1 MGLSPEWKQ
10 ETHTH
15 TPTHTPAH
23 THTHTS
29 THTHTHTHTHTLIH
43 TRKEQPRKLLLESF
57 RQTREPRASALSLCS
72 ISLHCSTSLPTEAMR
87 PQRAC
92 SDKTLVIDF
101 AFQLLMT
108 APGMPVPS
116 PDDLLCGHGFCMY
129 FTPSEPQLLPSL
141 GARLSSAPSTMTLA
155 LTPD

>member
-23 THTHTS
+23 THT
-29 THTHTHTHTHTLIH
+29 
-43 TRKEQPRKLLLESF
+43 RKEQQRKLLLQSF
-57 RQTREPRASALSLCS
+57 RQTSEPCASALSLCS

-92 SDKTLVIDF
+92 SDKILVIDF
-101 AFQLLMT
+101 AFRLLMT

-116 PDDLLCGHGFCMY
+116 PSDLLCGHGFCTY
-129 FTPSEPQLLPSL
+129 FTPSEPQLLPSP